1 MGNPRQ
7 LSQTPISS
15 QQTMPTQDFDYQK
28 ILDNWNVDEEQSKAD
43 FLDALYEFY
52 SPGTGCYTGLFQRF
66 QADLTEFAR
75 HLVTRRGFAVADL
88 FKAGLEL

>member
-1 MGNPRQ
+1 MDANF
-7 LSQTPISS
+7 
-15 QQTMPTQDFDYQK
+15 DFQK
-28 ILDNWNVDEEQSKAD
+28 ILDNWNVDDEQSKAD

-66 QADLTEFAR
+66 QRDLVEFAR
-75 HLVTRRGFAVADL
+75 HLVTQRGYAVEDL

>member
-1 MGNPRQ
+1 MDANF
-7 LSQTPISS
+7 
-15 QQTMPTQDFDYQK
+15 DFQK
-28 ILDNWNVDEEQSKAD
+28 ILDNWNVDDEQSKAD

-66 QADLTEFAR
+66 QRDLVEFAR
-75 HLVTRRGFAVADL
+75 HLVTRRGYAVEDL

>member
-1 MGNPRQ
+1 
-7 LSQTPISS
+7 
-15 QQTMPTQDFDYQK
+15 MPTQDFDYQK

-66 QADLTEFAR
+66 QADLAEFAR
-75 HLVTRRGFAVADL
+75 HLVTHRGFAVADL